1 MNLSS
6 IQELSSFQVRE
17 SGLQTHFFIAAK
29 FCIVNYETYGV
40 QNIFTYE
47 MPNCIDNVEKGFLP
61 NYINE
66 VRKGSKVVMGHK
78 LKCRKVTFQKIHGKN
93 D

>member
-1 MNLSS
+1 M
-6 IQELSSFQVRE
+6 IYIISSFQVRE
-17 SGLQTHFFIAAK
+17 SGLQTHFFKAAK
-29 FCIVNYETYGV
+29 FCIVNNETYGV

-47 MPNCIDNVEKGFLP
+47 MPTCKDNVERGFLT

-66 VRKGSKVVMGHK
+66 DRKGSKVVMGHK
-78 LKCRKVTFQKIHGKN
+78 LKCLKDTFQKIHGKN